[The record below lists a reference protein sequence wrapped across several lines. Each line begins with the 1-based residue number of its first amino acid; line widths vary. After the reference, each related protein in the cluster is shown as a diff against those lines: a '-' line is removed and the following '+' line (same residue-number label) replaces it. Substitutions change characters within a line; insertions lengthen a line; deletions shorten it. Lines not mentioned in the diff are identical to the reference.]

1 MVLQEDIRKKG
12 GGQIQNAERLSG
24 TPRGSKKRGPD
35 TERRAVEC
43 YSKRIY
49 EKGPRFFAAKG
60 QVLCEGQDRAS
71 GSRALG
77 VRLANNG
84 RCCLMQ
90 IQLESGSEIK
100 TCIFK
105 TCIFNHIENASSSLT
120 SIIG

>member
-1 MVLQEDIRKKG
+1 MHGLCCPPDSEGMSVINIVVQNCCSEDLFEK
-12 GGQIQNAERLSG
+12 
-24 TPRGSKKRGPD
+24 T
-35 TERRAVEC
+35 TERRAVEW

-49 EKGPRFFAAKG
+49 EKGPRFFAAKV

-77 VRLANNG
+77 VRLDNNG

-90 IQLESGSEIK
+90 ILLESGSEIK

-105 TCIFNHIENASSSLT
+105 DMW
-120 SIIG
+120 IG